1 MKILIGGDI
10 SVVDSAEL
18 YQNLETEK
26 LFNDVLDEFKK
37 ADEVIVNLECA
48 VTDSTNEIKKFGPCL
63 KAPVNTCKTLKKA
76 GVTLCALSNNHIF
89 DFGREGLSDTVKY
102 LNESN
107 LPYTG
112 IGKNYQDSRKD
123 YVIEREGKKIAIIN
137 VCEHEYSTALE
148 DRVGARPYDPYET
161 NDDIVKAKQS
171 ADYVIV
177 IYHGGKE
184 HSRYPSPRLIKLC
197 RSMIKHGADV
207 VLCQHSHCIGAYE
220 EFMGGHILYGQGNF
234 HFIKAEK
241 TEEMWNTALLV
252 DIEITDKLTFK
263 MIPTVVDGLGIK
275 KCDKALADKIF
286 AEIDKRGEE
295 LKDGTWLEKW
305 RETCATYGVYNF
317 VPENIRD
324 LLGHFIECEAHLDV
338 L

>member
-107 LPYTG
+107 IPYTG

-148 DRVGARPYDPYET
+148 DRVSVFL
-161 NDDIVKAKQS
+161 N
-171 ADYVIV
+171 
-177 IYHGGKE
+177 
-184 HSRYPSPRLIKLC
+184 
-197 RSMIKHGADV
+197 
-207 VLCQHSHCIGAYE
+207 
-220 EFMGGHILYGQGNF
+220 ILS
-234 HFIKAEK
+234 
-241 TEEMWNTALLV
+241 
-252 DIEITDKLTFK
+252 
-263 MIPTVVDGLGIK
+263 
-275 KCDKALADKIF
+275 
-286 AEIDKRGEE
+286 
-295 LKDGTWLEKW
+295 
-305 RETCATYGVYNF
+305 
-317 VPENIRD
+317 
-324 LLGHFIECEAHLDV
+324 
-338 L
+338 